1 MAMTYRLFAPARR
14 VVRAPSLFRAYGF
27 AACGLA
33 ACGLA
38 ACASSP
44 PAPAP
49 GAAPAAASNVPASPA
64 PLDAPPGSGVVAASA
79 DWNATPTNGSAG
91 VDAPKLSGNELLNN
105 TDFEGGKYIPW
116 TTSFTAPGNGN
127 GFVKDGQFCV
137 LVTNKGKD
145 PWDAQARHREM
156 IIQKGHTYSIKYMA
170 HSTKPIQ
177 MKAKVGMSGP
187 PYKEYWTDTVDLTT
201 HPQTFVGVFT
211 MEEDDDATAEFA
223 FHFGGPNAGDT
234 QPPYTVCFD
243 DMHLDDPKFVKPK
256 AEAADAPIRALTVN
270 QVGYLP
276 ALPKLA
282 TFKSASK
289 TPLKWELLKKGGA
302 VAASGETKPAGK
314 DAASGE
320 DVHVIDFSSVTAP
333 GKDYTLKVGSDVS
346 DPFDIA
352 PDVYKKLK
360 YDALA
365 VFYQQRSGIAIAMP
379 YAGGKQWTRPA
390 GHVNVKANDP
400 VKDSPNTG
408 DKAVPC
414 LKDSGC
420 DYTLDATSGWYDAG
434 DHGKYVVNG
443 GISAWTMLN
452 QYERALAKGTAGDFG
467 DGKMNI
473 PEKKNKIPDI
483 LDEARVEMDFM
494 LKMQVPDGKPKA
506 GMVHHKVHDKEW
518 TALGIR
524 PDQDPQPRFLWP
536 TSTAATLNLAATAAQ
551 CARIWP
557 KLDKKFADRCL
568 TAAEKA
574 WAAAVAKPA
583 VLAGTAAVGGG
594 PYDDKDVSDEFYWA
608 AAELYATTKKDAYKT
623 FLEKSPHF
631 KKVPVVDGDDGI
643 PTSMT
648 WGMVQA
654 LGTIT
659 LATVPNGL
667 PPKDIDDCKA
677 AIKAAA
683 DSFVALVDQQ
693 GYRVPFKPGKKGFP
707 WGSNSF
713 VLNNAI
719 VMALAAD
726 STGDAKYGNAVA
738 EGMNYILGRNP
749 LDKSYVTG
757 YGERPLQNPHHR
769 FWAHQANAKFP
780 SAPAGVVSGGPNSG
794 LQDPYVQAAGLAGCA
809 PQKCFVDN
817 IEAWSVNEMAINWNA
832 PLAWVAAYLDEKG
845 SGKGAGKAKGK
856 K

>member
-1 MAMTYRLFAPARR
+1 MTYRLFAPVGRF
-14 VVRAPSLFRAYGF
+14 VVASMF
-27 AACGLA
+27 
-33 ACGLA
+33 LA
-38 ACASSP
+38 ACASP
-44 PAPAP
+44 PPPAP
-49 GAAPAAASNVPASPA
+49 GAPAAPAEPPPASAAPAVPAVVSAAS
-64 PLDAPPGSGVVAASA
+64 
-79 DWNATPTNGSAG
+79 DWNAPPTNGSPG

-105 TDFEGGKYIPW
+105 TDFEGSKYVPW
-116 TTSFTAPGNGN
+116 TTSFTAPGAGN
-127 GFVKDGQFCV
+127 GYVKDSQFCIA
-137 LVTNKGKD
+137 VTNKGND
-145 PWDAQARHREM
+145 PWDAQMRHREM
-156 IIQKGHTYSIKYMA
+156 IIQKGHVYSIRWTA
-170 HSTKPIQ
+170 HSTKPVQ
-177 MKAKVGMSGP
+177 VKAKVGMSGP
-187 PYKEYWTDTVDLTT
+187 PYKEYWSDTVDLTT
-201 HPQTFVGVFT
+201 RPQTFVGVFT
-211 MEEDDDATAEFA
+211 MEEDEDPTAELA
-223 FHFGGPNAGDT
+223 FHFGGANAGET
-234 QPPYTVCFD
+234 QAPYTVCFD
-243 DMHLDDPKFVKPK
+243 DMHLDDPKFVKAK
-256 AEAADAPIRALTVN
+256 KVEEAPIRAVTVN
-270 QVGYLP
+270 QTGYLP
-276 ALPKLA
+276 TLPKLA
-282 TFKSASK
+282 TVKSASK

-302 VAASGETKPAGK
+302 VAASGDSKPLGK

-320 DVHVIDFSSVTAP
+320 EVHLVDFSSVTAP

-346 DPFDIA
+346 HPFDIA
-352 PDVYKKLK
+352 PDLYKKLK

-365 VFYQQRSGIAIAMP
+365 IFYHQRSGVAIAMP

-390 GHVNVKANDP
+390 AHVNVKANDP
-400 VKDSPNTG
+400 NKKSPNTG

-420 DYTLDATSGWYDAG
+420 DYTLDVTGGWYDAG

-473 PEKKNKIPDI
+473 PEKKNKVPDI

-506 GMVHHKVHDKEW
+506 GMAHHKIHDKEW
-518 TALGIR
+518 TALGMW
-524 PDQDPQPRFLWP
+524 PDQDAQPRFLWP
-536 TSTAATLNLAATAAQ
+536 PSTAATLNLAATAAQ
-551 CARIWP
+551 CARIWA

-568 TAAEKA
+568 AAAEKA
-574 WAAAVAKPA
+574 WAAAVANPA
-583 VLAGTAAVGGG
+583 IYAGTAAIGGG
-594 PYDDKDVSDEFYWA
+594 PYDDKEVSDDFYWA
-608 AAELYATTKKDAYKT
+608 AAELYVTTKKDAYKA
-623 FLEKSPHF
+623 FIEKSPHY
-631 KKVPVVDGDDGI
+631 KKVMMLDGDDQI

-648 WGMVQA
+648 WGTVGA

-667 PPKDIDDCKA
+667 AAKEIDDSKA

-683 DSFVALVDQQ
+683 DSYVALIDQQ

-719 VMALAAD
+719 IMALASD
-726 STGDAKYGNAVA
+726 ITNDPKYINAVA

-749 LDKSYVTG
+749 LDQSYITG

-780 SAPAGVVSGGPNSG
+780 SPPAGVVSGGPNSG
-794 LQDPYVQAAGLAGCA
+794 LQDPYVQAAGLPGCA

-817 IEAWSVNEMAINWNA
+817 IEAWSANEMAINWNA
-832 PLAWVAAYLDEKG
+832 PLAWVAAFLDEKAG
-845 SGKGAGKAKGK
+845 TGAGKSAGAKGK